1 MPMHAATAVRRS
13 GDRWTVGVAT
23 PVDPPNAG
31 EPSLPVVFDVF
42 DR

>member
-1 MPMHAATAVRRS
+1 MQTQAAIAVRRS
-13 GDRWTVGVAT
+13 GDPWTVEEIT

-31 EPSLPVVFDVF
+31 EPIPPVVFDVF

>member
-13 GDRWTVGVAT
+13 GDRWTVGEIA
-23 PVDPPNAG
+23 PVVPPNAG
-31 EPSLPVVFDVF
+31 EPIPPVVFDVF